1 MHNRTAFTSDRSAV
15 FHRHLLALAMLAAL
29 GSSVTHAANEC
40 SIEYGHHTD
49 NPRRDHVTTRTFN
62 LGQTITLNRTQL
74 NYVKNVSNHKVRI
87 EMRGAIFNDVT
98 MSSNQVEPPVAFFLT
113 PTILETAKCL
123 RQASNG
129 QFFDTADQLTSILK
143 ATGAN
148 ATTAARELI
157 SHFNLGLTQVVG
169 LLKQAG
175 YNINQ
180 VADAARDAFNASAT
194 QVAGALKSTFN
205 ASVDSAA
212 SALKAAGYSAAQVA
226 AALAQVYNQ
235 SVDQT
240 AQILKTVFNA
250 TADTAS
256 AALKAAGYGI
266 GQVAAVLNQTYS
278 QTADQTARLLKSVF
292 NASAQAVAESLKA
305 AGYAVNQVASALK
318 AVYTQTATQTAQ
330 ILKAVFNASANVA
343 AVALREAGYT
353 LAQAQEAI
361 AAVYGVA
368 GQELV
373 NILKAAGYNVPL
385 LQLPVDIKR
394 MPITTLGR

>member
-1 MHNRTAFTSDRSAV
+1 M
-15 FHRHLLALAMLAAL
+15 
-29 GSSVTHAANEC
+29 
-40 SIEYGHHTD
+40 
-49 NPRRDHVTTRTFN
+49 
-62 LGQTITLNRTQL
+62 
-74 NYVKNVSNHKVRI
+74 KNVSNHKVRI

-113 PTILETAKCL
+113 PTILETAGPCL

-256 AALKAAGYGI
+256 A
-266 GQVAAVLNQTYS
+266 S
-278 QTADQTARLLKSVF
+278 
-292 NASAQAVAESLKA
+292 AESSRLRHPSGSRRA
-305 AGYAVNQVASALK
+305 QSDLLANCRPDC
-318 AVYTQTATQTAQ
+318 QTVEIRIQRLCSGCCG
-330 ILKAVFNASANVA
+330 ILESSRLRSQPGRFGAEGGLYPDRHANRA
-343 AVALREAGYT
+343 DSESGIQRMSQRCRRG
-353 LAQAQEAI
+353 LA
-361 AAVYGVA
+361 
-368 GQELV
+368 
-373 NILKAAGYNVPL
+373 
-385 LQLPVDIKR
+385 
-394 MPITTLGR
+394 